1 MIKNKKILLTGGY
14 GFFGNHIY
22 KSLKKRIMFVELEDT
37 KNKINLSSLKKKIFY
52 LML

>member
-22 KSLKKRIMFVELEDT
+22 KSLKKKNNVRRIEDT
-37 KNKINLSSLKKKIFY
+37 KKIKKLIYQVWKK
-52 LML
+52 